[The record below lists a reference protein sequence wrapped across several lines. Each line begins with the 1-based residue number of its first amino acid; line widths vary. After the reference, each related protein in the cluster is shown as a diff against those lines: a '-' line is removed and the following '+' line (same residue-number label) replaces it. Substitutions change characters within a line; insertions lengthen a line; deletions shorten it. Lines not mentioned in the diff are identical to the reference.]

1 MSLFRQSLV
10 TFASRMSITL
20 INIPISMIIAR
31 GLGAEGQG
39 IYSAAITFP
48 NLWAGVRTVS
58 GWTRPTSTSWP
69 AIAKPVG
76 PIVANSLLILLGLT
90 ALLAS
95 EPTSFWSGRWSGTQ
109 GAAFRPVF
117 VLSSVV
123 VPLHRG
129 PPPVPGP
136 LPRAGEAGAY
146 NGLMVVAQISLLVLV
161 ALGVLVA
168 KGGTGLIL
176 IVYQVSLVVS
186 SSSRSILW
194 LRRQLKPRGA
204 AAAAAVLGRSFVRG
218 LSYGARGH
226 LATMLNQFSYRFDTI
241 LVCAGW
247 ERHAQGITRSP
258 CSWPRS
264 SSHITASVQF
274 VLFPKVSALSREE
287 ADRLT
292 PVVSR
297 HTLIWVG
304 IAGLVLYALGRVLIR
319 LFYTDA
325 FLPALAALRAL
336 IPGIVALSVGNV
348 LSSYFSGRNRRFLP
362 ALAMAA
368 GFLLNIALNF
378 VWIPRFGITGA
389 AWASTLSYSLQSVFM
404 ALFFWRVTGIS
415 PLKLVVPERG
425 DLELYKGMLA
435 KLAGRRRSGGREK
448 ANR

>member
-1 MSLFRQSLV
+1 MSLLRQSLV

-39 IYSAAITFP
+39 IYSAAVTFP
-48 NLWAGVRTVS
+48 NLWTAFGLVGLDAAHLYFLARDRS
-58 GWTRPTSTSWP
+58 RF
-69 AIAKPVG
+69 G
-76 PIVANSLLILLGLT
+76 PIVANSLLIFVGLT
-90 ALLAS
+90 ALLVPS
-95 EPTSFWSGRWSGTQ
+95 YILLVEPLVGDR
-109 GAAFRPVF
+109 GAAFRPYI
-117 VLSSVV
+117 VLSSIV
-123 VPLHRG
+123 VPLLVARHLFLALYLG
-129 PPPVPGP
+129 LGKLEV
-136 LPRAGEAGAY
+136 Y
-146 NGLMVVAQISLLVLV
+146 NGLMVVSQISLLILV

-176 IVYQVSLVVS
+176 IVYQVSLVVFLVP
-186 SSSRSILW
+186 SILW
-194 LRRQLKPRGA
+194 LRKKLKTEGSPMRPSRP
-204 AAAAAVLGRSFVRG
+204 LFRSG

-226 LATMLNQFSYRFDTI
+226 LATMLNQFSYRFDMI
-241 LVCAGW
+241 LVMRWLGA
-247 ERHAQGITRSP
+247 APQGYYSISVLMAEKL
-258 CSWPRS
+258 
-264 SSHITASVQF
+264 SHITASVQF

-292 PVVSR
+292 PAVSR

-325 FLPALAALRAL
+325 FLPALSALRAL

-435 KLAGRRRSGGREK
+435 KLASRRRSGGRDK
-448 ANR
+448 ANRR